1 MAMAMAMAM
10 AIPFY
15 YNDNN
20 IKAAKI
26 IYHACSGIA
35 L

>member
-1 MAMAMAMAM
+1 MRGW
-10 AIPFY
+10 AIKKIHQPLY

-26 IYHACSGIA
+26 IYHAYSGIA